1 MYFSETARQ
10 IAKEKVKSVPKCDR
24 WIETGL
30 ILLGELKTETAQ
42 SAASRK
48 GMERRWEDSWEV
60 SAMLD
65 CAPVGTGEPTINIS
79 FFPTSCF

>member
-1 MYFSETARQ
+1 MYFSKTARQ

-30 ILLGELKTETAQ
+30 LLVGELETAQ

-48 GMERRWEDSWEV
+48 RMERRWK
-60 SAMLD
+60 
-65 CAPVGTGEPTINIS
+65 G
-79 FFPTSCF
+79 